1 MPQIWIKRYERGTCR
16 CKWRSLHAC
25 RECQIPTWSQKILR
39 ELCCKRVLL
48 HLFNWHSVF
57 REEWEILQEYKNLSL
72 VTIVSFTGDSL
83 YSQLE
88 KERWKRTSCH
98 REVCEP
104 KSPKSIHSQ
113 NAKRERWPT
122 WGIRANPSNP
132 WSPPSHHRTT
142 KLQACSCHNRKN
154 NDNRQILIELHLR
167 SDQFFQL
174 WSHLLK
180 DKVASGLVVCLI
192 HHFFWL
198 FNFEDSLPC
207 PADTGGDTTQRGSG
221 RGQTWPDPGL
231 SQPLPAPLQCPWGG
245 EMVGE
250 RGDAAIGTS

>member
-1 MPQIWIKRYERGTCR
+1 MFQWAHPCSAHPSTACSFCDPSFAYTKQIQIQAPSHLSTVIAFSHLWACNTPGLYLDHISRKFQHVFPSLTWLFLCSWVTSAATAIVQSSDTPDNQSSIYLYFIICHKYEWKRYERGTCR

-25 RECQIPTWSQKILR
+25 RECQIPTWSQKILK

-48 HLFNWHSVF
+48 NLFNWHSVF
-57 REEWEILQEYKNLSL
+57 REEWEILQDYKNLSL

-122 WGIRANPSNP
+122 WGIRANPS
-132 WSPPSHHRTT
+132 
-142 KLQACSCHNRKN
+142 
-154 NDNRQILIELHLR
+154 
-167 SDQFFQL
+167 
-174 WSHLLK
+174 
-180 DKVASGLVVCLI
+180 
-192 HHFFWL
+192 
-198 FNFEDSLPC
+198 
-207 PADTGGDTTQRGSG
+207 GS
-221 RGQTWPDPGL
+221 
-231 SQPLPAPLQCPWGG
+231 
-245 EMVGE
+245 
-250 RGDAAIGTS
+250 